1 MIRKKHLLSLFT
13 CLSLLGISTAQ
24 ANCRSDY
31 ISCSNSC
38 ILPGIAGALT
48 SKNTNT
54 LQSCT
59 NICDQQRSSCEV
71 QEERLKQIEAANT
84 ARQKQQAA
92 QQLATQTAE
101 RDTQA
106 RMAFVA
112 QQQKLS
118 AARQRYKSDMVFE
131 TSQILAGAAD
141 QVTPVTTITKL
152 KIGDALIGDLYF
164 YIDEPSNT
172 AIALNLTNR
181 QQRQINVPY
190 PAKVSAIKNN
200 DQAYAVIESQPPNKR
215 ELAFQLFNDK
225 GDAVTGLIQT
235 DLVAYFGQEPTQ
247 GTRSFMYTV
256 HNNTLYVYTWLHAIL
271 SSGSS
276 YKRDTQPLEMRA
288 YNIQTGTLT
297 TSLSIPS
304 SQTLSLALINQQP
317 VLFAAKP
324 EQDQLVAFD
333 AQTGAERYR
342 QPLGIGNFG
351 SKDHAWLTLDTESGL
366 GMTHYRSDDQK
377 TNRSSWFDLVTGNP
391 SCRFNTLSTYHP
403 VLQKF
408 AAGNQ
413 IYNRQC
419 QKETEFPV
427 ASGASLYPVEK
438 GWASYAISSTGSAAM
453 TLLDAQGNVRIAE
466 PFSSYAKTNQG
477 TLLLFTNKQPLRTV
491 STTGVVSTINWTPAD
506 YPQLHGNYVTAS
518 AFGQGYAVNITRF
531 DENTAGADFQ
541 KQIVKDEFE
550 STAQYRQRIAKLSLP
565 FSRPVQLGSY
575 DADLQRL
582 QVTIDN
588 HQTAFV
594 IPAEQARSLR
604 NAASVTFNGTIK
616 VLEPEFVEI
625 TNPSLSGDGLT
636 VKIATTTTAA
646 ATVKNTG
653 KNK

>member
-1 MIRKKHLLSLFT
+1 MITKKHLLSLFAS
-13 CLSLLGISTAQ
+13 LSLLGISTAY
-24 ANCRSDY
+24 ADCRSDS
-31 ISCSNSC
+31 IACSNRC

-59 NICDQQRSSCEV
+59 NICEQQRSSCEV
-71 QEERLKQIEAANT
+71 QEERLKQVEAANT

-92 QQLATQTAE
+92 QQAAVQTAE

-181 QQRQINVPY
+181 QQQRIDVPS
-190 PAKVSAIKNN
+190 PAKISYIKTN
-200 DQAYAVIESQPPNKR
+200 DNTYAVIESYTSNKR
-215 ELAFQLFNDK
+215 ELAFQLFNDQ
-225 GDAVTGLIQT
+225 GQAVTGLIQT
-235 DLVAYFGQEPTQ
+235 NVAAYLGDTPAE
-247 GTRSFMYTV
+247 GTRTFMYTV
-256 HNNTLYVYTWLHAIL
+256 HNNTVYVYTWLHAL
-271 SSGSS
+271 LRSGSN

-297 TSLSIPS
+297 TSLSVPA

-324 EQDQLVAFD
+324 EQDQLIAFD

-342 QPLGIGNFG
+342 QPLGIGSFS

-366 GMTHYRSDDQK
+366 GMAHYRSDDQK
-377 TNRSSWFDLVTGNP
+377 TNRSSWFDLATGNP
-391 SCRFNTLSTYHP
+391 SCRFNALSTYHP
-403 VLQKF
+403 VLHKF
-408 AAGNQ
+408 ATGNQ

-419 QKETEFPV
+419 QQETEFPA

-438 GWASYAISSTGSAAM
+438 GWASYQVSGMGNVTM
-453 TLLDAQGNVRIAE
+453 KLLDAQGNVRIAE
-466 PFSSYAKTNQG
+466 PFSAYTKTSQG
-477 TLLLFTNKQPLRTV
+477 TLLLFTIKQPLRTV
-491 STTGVVSTINWTPAD
+491 SANGTVSTINWIPGNSL
-506 YPQLHGNYVTAS
+506 QLHGNYLTAS
-518 AFGQGYAVNITRF
+518 AFDQGYAVNISRF
-531 DENTAGADFQ
+531 NENTAGADFQ
-541 KQIVKDEFE
+541 KQIIKDEFE

-588 HQTAFV
+588 HQTSFV

-646 ATVKNTG
+646 ATVKNAG